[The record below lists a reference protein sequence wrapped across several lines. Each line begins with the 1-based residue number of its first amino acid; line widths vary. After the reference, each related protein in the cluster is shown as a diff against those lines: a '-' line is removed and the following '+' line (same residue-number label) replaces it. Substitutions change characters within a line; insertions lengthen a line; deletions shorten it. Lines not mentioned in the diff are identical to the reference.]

1 VAVAVLAIATALS
14 AGGVEP
20 VATWYYVFAWLPTL
34 VLADA
39 VIAWRTRTWFLAG
52 RPAFALT
59 LFLWSVP
66 FWLVFETFN
75 LRLANWFYVYV
86 PDDRVARWAGVSVSF
101 ATVLPAILTSERL
114 LATFGVARGARS
126 RPFRATSGLRRLLQ
140 ASGIASLLL
149 SVAWPRF
156 FFPLVWVG
164 VGLLADPFVHARD
177 PQRSLLGD
185 LARGRPGRAL
195 RLLLGGLAIG
205 FLWEIYN
212 SAARGKWIYT
222 VPGFEEWK
230 LFEMPLL
237 GFLGFPVFALQ
248 GFATWQAL
256 VVTGLAVPS
265 DGEVRTAPTLARAA
279 VAVLATAFVAL
290 ALLAMEHGTVA
301 STTPRIEELP
311 GAPAV
316 VAYGGWDVFSLARA
330 DPVDV
335 ARASGISIAAAERW
349 GASARLAALRGIGT
363 ANARRLAAVGVGSV
377 GALAASEPSTLARR
391 LALRGQPVPAPRLRV
406 WVRAAREAIA
416 EPHTVG
422 EAIAE

>member
-1 VAVAVLAIATALS
+1 MAVAVLAIATALS

-34 VLADA
+34 ALADA
-39 VIAWRTRTWFLAG
+39 VIARRTGTWFLAG

-66 FWLVFETFN
+66 FWLVFETLN

-86 PDDRVARWAGVSVSF
+86 PDDRVARWAGVSLSF

-114 LATFGVARGARS
+114 LAAFDVARGARS
-126 RPFRATSGLRRLLQ
+126 RPFRATSGLRRLMQ
-140 ASGIASLLL
+140 ATGIASLLL

-177 PQRSLLGD
+177 PERSLLGD

-222 VPGFEEWK
+222 VPGLEEWK
-230 LFEMPLL
+230 LFEMPIL

-256 VVTGLAVPS
+256 VVAGLAIPR
-265 DGEVRTAPTLARAA
+265 DGEARAAPTLARA
-279 VAVLATAFVAL
+279 VVVVLAAAFAAL
-290 ALLAMEHGTVA
+290 SLLAMERATVA
-301 STTPRIEELP
+301 STTPRIEDLP
-311 GAPAV
+311 SPAAV
-316 VAYGGWDVFSLARA
+316 VSYGDWDVFTLAGQS
-330 DPVDV
+330 PVEV
-335 ARASGISIAAAERW
+335 ARASGIPVVAAERW
-349 GASARLAALRGIGT
+349 VAAARLAALRGIGSD
-363 ANARRLAAVGVGSV
+363 NARRLASVGVTSID
-377 GALAASEPSTLARR
+377 ALAVSSPQTLARR
-391 LALRGQPVPAPRLRV
+391 LATRHEPIPEARLRV
-406 WVRAAREAIA
+406 WVRAAREDIA
-416 EPHTVG
+416 APR
-422 EAIAE
+422 